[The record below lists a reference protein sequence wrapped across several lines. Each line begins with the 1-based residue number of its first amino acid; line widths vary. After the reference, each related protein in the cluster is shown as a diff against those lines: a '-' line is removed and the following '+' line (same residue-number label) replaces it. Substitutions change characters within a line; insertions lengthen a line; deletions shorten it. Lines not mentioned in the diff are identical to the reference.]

1 MCGARTEK
9 FMDLCTLLER
19 REFVNIILGISGY
32 SPDPIR
38 ELTRGQEE
46 IYIFLCLVQSF
57 SPSLRFFFLIIIN
70 IGVWVNLRVPHSFLY
85 VKEKVLQTSLHTKW
99 WDETLINKAIYPT
112 ILSLMF

>member
-57 SPSLRFFFLIIIN
+57 SPSLSFFFLIIIN
-70 IGVWVNLRVPHSFLY
+70 MGIRVNLRVPRSLLY
-85 VKEKVLQTSLHTKW
+85 VQESFT
-99 WDETLINKAIYPT
+99 N
-112 ILSLMF
+112 LSPYKMVG